1 MGWRAGL
8 GRASGAEP
16 PSLRSSGAHSAA
28 LPESGIQ
35 GRSRDDALSSCPHPG
50 QHPAARERSPEESMR
65 GRGLELPQG
74 SCVLLALSTESRGE
88 IQCGRRSIL
97 ASFSRGIT
105 FLLRFGRWRPAVPG
119 ADGSRSRAAASA
131 CGSFSHV
138 VVFCRIVFPG
148 EAVHCPAVPVPFRRE
163 EKFRCQIS
171 PSSLSLP
178 RWTGCLTRRCAR
190 S

>member
-74 SCVLLALSTESRGE
+74 SFVLRALSTESRRE
-88 IQCGRRSIL
+88 IQGGLRSIL
-97 ASFSRGIT
+97 ASFSGASRS
-105 FLLRFGRWRPAVPG
+105 FCASAAVPG

-131 CGSFSHV
+131 CGSFSLV

-148 EAVHCPAVPVPFRRE
+148 MDGSSPSLPVPFRTE
-163 EKFRCQIS
+163 EEF
-171 PSSLSLP
+171 P
-178 RWTGCLTRRCAR
+178 
-190 S
+190 

>member
-35 GRSRDDALSSCPHPG
+35 GRSKSGCAAKCPHPG
-50 QHPAARERSPEESMR
+50 QHPDTRERSPEERMR
-65 GRGLELPQG
+65 GQELPGG
-74 SCVLLALSTESRGE
+74 SSVLLALSQEPRRE

-105 FLLRFGRWRPAVPG
+105 FLLRIRIGRWRPAVPG
-119 ADGSRSRAAASA
+119 ADGSRNRAAASA
-131 CGSFSHV
+131 CGSFSRV
-138 VVFCRIVFPG
+138 VVFCRIVFLG
-148 EAVHCPAVPVPFRRE
+148 
-163 EKFRCQIS
+163 
-171 PSSLSLP
+171 
-178 RWTGCLTRRCAR
+178 RRCTVPPFPCLSAER
-190 S
+190 RNSGVK

>member
-65 GRGLELPQG
+65 GQELPGG
-74 SCVLLALSTESRGE
+74 SSVLLALSQEPRRE

-97 ASFSRGIT
+97 ASFSLSVT
-105 FLLRFGRWRPAVPG
+105 FLLRIGRGRPAVPG
-119 ADGSRSRAAASA
+119 ADGSRSGAGASA
-131 CGSFSHV
+131 CGSFSRV

-148 EAVHCPAVPVPFRRE
+148 RRCTLTAIPVPFRRE

-171 PSSLSLP
+171 PSSLFLP
-178 RWTGCLTRRCAR
+178 LWTGCLTRRCAR

>member
-50 QHPAARERSPEESMR
+50 QHPDTRERSPEESMR

-74 SCVLLALSTESRGE
+74 SFVLRALSTESRRE
-88 IQCGRRSIL
+88 IQGGLRSIL
-97 ASFSRGIT
+97 ASFS
-105 FLLRFGRWRPAVPG
+105 G
-119 ADGSRSRAAASA
+119 ASRSFCASA
-131 CGSFSHV
+131 ADVRPFPGGWLPEQGGSVCLWQFSPRCGILPHCFS
-138 VVFCRIVFPG
+138 G

>member
-28 LPESGIQ
+28 LPDFRDSGTLPVTMFCHHARIPASIRTRGSGVQ
-35 GRSRDDALSSCPHPG
+35 RREAGAGASGRLPRSPGALPGVPRGDSGRPAVHTCLFLRARHVPFALLPRTSGRSR
-50 QHPAARERSPEESMR
+50 
-65 GRGLELPQG
+65 
-74 SCVLLALSTESRGE
+74 
-88 IQCGRRSIL
+88 
-97 ASFSRGIT
+97 
-105 FLLRFGRWRPAVPG
+105 
-119 ADGSRSRAAASA
+119 ADGSRSGAGASA
-131 CGSFSHV
+131 CGSFPRV

-148 EAVHCPAVPVPFRRE
+148 RRCTLTAIPVPFRRE

>member
-1 MGWRAGL
+1 MPASRP
-8 GRASGAEP
+8 ASGQA
-16 PSLRSSGAHSAA
+16 GA
-28 LPESGIQ
+28 
-35 GRSRDDALSSCPHPG
+35 
-50 QHPAARERSPEESMR
+50 
-65 GRGLELPQG
+65 
-74 SCVLLALSTESRGE
+74 VSRGE
-88 IQCGRRSIL
+88 NVRAGAGAAAGLLRPPGAVHGVPQGDSGRPAVHTCL
-97 ASFSRGIT
+97 FLRGIT